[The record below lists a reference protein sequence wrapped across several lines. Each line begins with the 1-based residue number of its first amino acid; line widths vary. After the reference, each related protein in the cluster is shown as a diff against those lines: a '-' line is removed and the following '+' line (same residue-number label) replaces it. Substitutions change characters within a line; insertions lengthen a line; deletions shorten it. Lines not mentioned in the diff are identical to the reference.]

1 MLKLY
6 NSGFGKLTL
15 PEQSTLDSNIC
26 ALTILD
32 GTSTA
37 DVNALPTVQGGIQI
51 PHGAFREASF
61 LDAREVKSLNSDESL
76 TWAANGKYTAASLTN
91 GLSIPAKNRADIYDL
106 QIEQRQPLEIRVTD
120 IDLDR
125 LRGATVTGQPNNNSV
140 TGVPTEYLLP
150 YSGIVYATREDA
162 LADLSYYNRDASDN
176 PTLTDLDTRQTFSPL
191 DFFLDPT
198 RRPSGVRLINGY
210 RLWRSALNIG
220 NLANTDG
227 TVAVSDT
234 DYTKAAYKFSETTK
248 GEKGLTL
255 VSNLPVYVKAQ
266 FDPKSTVIFDDTNS
280 ATAPG
285 FNKHTQ
291 EEFTTP
297 LNETI
302 SPTITAPAG
311 IAASTANIWNN
322 FYTRHADNG
331 AGDRLNPNFAC
342 RPGFNINCTVGDEWR
357 STTIIADA
365 ATVLSASFL
374 DGYRRDGD
382 FDLRNNA
389 NTSTSINWLSL
400 VNANDNNLVNPSD
413 DKTKDSNYV
422 LDRLRLGFFNN
433 NFLTSFNWMRL
444 SNSDGKQWTT
454 NQPTQWMGSPQ
465 TIGNQFT
472 TGNKQTKVPQNG
484 NMSSYNANGVT
495 PVQRRLNFH
504 EYGMEMCRKFPL
516 EECTFSDW
524 IKGDT
529 TLGAASTTAEID
541 AAAENSA
548 GTTVL
553 PTIAGTP
560 PVITTPKDSPRYI
573 SATNWRYPRRVSFLR
588 YDDLYKDGN
597 MQLVMGGQC
606 SDATT
611 INSRHTFPIVL
622 GVNNGNSSAGF
633 TYPQFLGIPEQPL
646 DASNNNKRNSYGTVP
661 CPEIGMTVEINAVPN
676 NAEGRRVTFHK
687 ISTTNTTPTP
697 ANPLDAPGFSLKDQ
711 LGTDTLPDV
720 VWGDA
725 ASLQSMAVTLGITP
739 TATAG
744 IALATAG
751 TGNITDPPPI
761 ANIDSLKL
769 GTVTNNSNDNNEPN
783 ANSGNYYKEVLVNV
797 PAATATPLPQA
808 VGISAANPPI
818 PTSTA
823 EYSTN
828 NAVYRRFDFQI
839 RLNNRSLLAANEQ
852 ARVRVTLFPNGS
864 AIPAV
869 TSTLLP
875 GENPGGRLTNK
886 FNTTVP
892 PQLTPASTPTRT
904 IRTGSNSPTA
914 NPNDNPGIHITYG
927 GTPLGP
933 TNTNTAGGGDYI
945 NRLYNAGGPSSTTAG
960 KFFKTPQTLTD
971 TTQTKVGEVFPRL
984 PIVTTAGSDS
994 AAPRSSKN
1002 SEGIESTSCPVDQY
1016 CTILSWTGPTQ
1027 PTGADGTAAKPYDD
1041 TIKYVSVLVVRDSA
1055 NENTET
1061 FRLTLDNVDRSAGTI
1076 GYIGT
1081 RTGTANINVYSAG
1094 NPGQPTPCGTGNKSY
1109 RLSGYDDREFLT
1121 ERTAATCPTPTP
1133 TPTPTPVG
1141 GVGGGAMLPGGYFVR
1156 ADGHLGAA
1164 YPFKFI
1170 GSNYR
1175 PFNPPSWNNNTGF
1188 AAGRYRWGVATDLD
1202 KDGIDD
1208 DGKIT
1213 NDAENRFPDIPEEP
1227 ETLGEIPMLPAD
1239 PALSPITNTIDT
1251 YSGMTNT
1258 NPPKVD
1264 RALWY
1269 RTSSN
1274 FGDSTGTGSTVEYR
1288 RDERL
1293 YINNLGYPSV
1303 SSSSSNK
1310 ANLNTIGRLMLP
1322 STVCINPTT
1331 GNVDERCLGK
1341 TYAFSDNSVVADTL
1355 LNLNLPYNPA
1365 YPSDEVSNNGV
1376 TGTATKKPA
1385 TVFAVCGATGN
1396 SEKIFQPTQRMGR
1409 TDITGSSC
1417 PSDPRKAITNF
1428 IGIVD
1433 PILGTPAVLTGGV
1446 DGAGTPPA
1454 LLDGIN
1460 AGGLRSAKFIPGN
1473 IGTGNE
1479 FIGTIPDDSQSSNR
1493 TVATGTAVKG
1503 SDGSAIDVTLRAK
1516 NTFATNKV
1524 QVYNLTGKNT
1534 YTPGEKQLG
1543 VQSNDSVGP
1552 DPTFVN
1558 LTRTLSGTITLRA
1571 NCVSAT
1577 DKSANPTP
1585 TACTS
1590 NSRRLGPSPVFIL
1603 RADPNENIVFDG
1615 LKIQLDGV
1623 EPNNVFWIFPKTK
1636 GDQNLVFKSHLTDPL
1651 LPFDPIANPYIPN
1664 IVTGNFIG
1672 VMPATVVAAT
1682 ADNSTDLNILDK
1694 YTSFRGVRFL
1704 GFRAVAT
1711 LSASTNSPAASTV
1724 PLAGV
1729 VPSTVMAA
1737 MTTVDQPELQPVLQL
1752 HFPNRTDPNTNTI
1765 FNVLQPLFFDVN
1777 NDRKDSGINGF
1788 PQNNQGQWSIR
1799 PVRSEVN
1806 AYFVA
1811 GSSPSRNGISY
1822 KTSLTANSS
1831 SSITILNSNSS
1842 TANDV
1847 SITAA
1852 SGDLGEVGGG
1862 LNNFIRLL
1870 ENWEAIPLKIAGG
1883 FLQNSKSQFATAP
1896 YTSTGPII
1904 SSITGVPSFSD
1915 IQTIFMNPVL
1925 PNIRMSNFNLQYQSV
1940 TPQRIPYFSA
1950 PIRLWGYDVAFLTQQ
1965 PDRFAERFATPV
1977 TGSNEFFREVN
1988 ADDRWVQALLCA
2000 LEPATPEA
2008 LNGSTETVN
2017 VGSKQKFGTSPKN
2030 YTVRVLRGSDQPSAC
2045 TSKEYGGTTLDYQ

>member
-1 MLKLY
+1 M
-6 NSGFGKLTL
+6 
-15 PEQSTLDSNIC
+15 
-26 ALTILD
+26 
-32 GTSTA
+32 
-37 DVNALPTVQGGIQI
+37 
-51 PHGAFREASF
+51 
-61 LDAREVKSLNSDESL
+61 
-76 TWAANGKYTAASLTN
+76 
-91 GLSIPAKNRADIYDL
+91 
-106 QIEQRQPLEIRVTD
+106 
-120 IDLDR
+120 
-125 LRGATVTGQPNNNSV
+125 
-140 TGVPTEYLLP
+140 
-150 YSGIVYATREDA
+150 
-162 LADLSYYNRDASDN
+162 
-176 PTLTDLDTRQTFSPL
+176 
-191 DFFLDPT
+191 
-198 RRPSGVRLINGY
+198 
-210 RLWRSALNIG
+210 
-220 NLANTDG
+220 
-227 TVAVSDT
+227 
-234 DYTKAAYKFSETTK
+234 
-248 GEKGLTL
+248 
-255 VSNLPVYVKAQ
+255 
-266 FDPKSTVIFDDTNS
+266 
-280 ATAPG
+280 
-285 FNKHTQ
+285 
-291 EEFTTP
+291 
-297 LNETI
+297 
-302 SPTITAPAG
+302 
-311 IAASTANIWNN
+311 
-322 FYTRHADNG
+322 
-331 AGDRLNPNFAC
+331 
-342 RPGFNINCTVGDEWR
+342 
-357 STTIIADA
+357 
-365 ATVLSASFL
+365 
-374 DGYRRDGD
+374 
-382 FDLRNNA
+382 
-389 NTSTSINWLSL
+389 
-400 VNANDNNLVNPSD
+400 
-413 DKTKDSNYV
+413 
-422 LDRLRLGFFNN
+422 
-433 NFLTSFNWMRL
+433 
-444 SNSDGKQWTT
+444 
-454 NQPTQWMGSPQ
+454 
-465 TIGNQFT
+465 
-472 TGNKQTKVPQNG
+472 
-484 NMSSYNANGVT
+484 
-495 PVQRRLNFH
+495 
-504 EYGMEMCRKFPL
+504 
-516 EECTFSDW
+516 
-524 IKGDT
+524 
-529 TLGAASTTAEID
+529 
-541 AAAENSA
+541 
-548 GTTVL
+548 
-553 PTIAGTP
+553 
-560 PVITTPKDSPRYI
+560 
-573 SATNWRYPRRVSFLR
+573 
-588 YDDLYKDGN
+588 
-597 MQLVMGGQC
+597 
-606 SDATT
+606 
-611 INSRHTFPIVL
+611 
-622 GVNNGNSSAGF
+622 
-633 TYPQFLGIPEQPL
+633 
-646 DASNNNKRNSYGTVP
+646 
-661 CPEIGMTVEINAVPN
+661 
-676 NAEGRRVTFHK
+676 
-687 ISTTNTTPTP
+687 
-697 ANPLDAPGFSLKDQ
+697 
-711 LGTDTLPDV
+711 
-720 VWGDA
+720 
-725 ASLQSMAVTLGITP
+725 
-739 TATAG
+739 
-744 IALATAG
+744 
-751 TGNITDPPPI
+751 
-761 ANIDSLKL
+761 
-769 GTVTNNSNDNNEPN
+769 
-783 ANSGNYYKEVLVNV
+783 NV
-797 PAATATPLPQA
+797 PAATAIPAPQA

-839 RLNNRSLLAANEQ
+839 RLNNRSLLAAGET
-852 ARVRVTLFPNGS
+852 ARVRVTLFPVS
-864 AIPAV
+864 AVPAITP
-869 TSTLLP
+869 TSTTRNRES
-875 GENPGGRLTNK
+875 GSTLTKK
-886 FNTTVP
+886 FNATVP
-892 PQLTPASTPTRT
+892 LLANIRNNQTAS
-904 IRTGSNSPTA
+904 
-914 NPNDNPGIHITYG
+914 DNPAT
-927 GTPLGP
+927 
-933 TNTNTAGGGDYI
+933 GGDYL
-945 NRLYNAGGPSSTTAG
+945 NRLYNPLTYKVRTPLKLSPFDPDRTDGSTTAM
-960 KFFKTPQTLTD
+960 D
-971 TTQTKVGEVFPRL
+971 ATQTDLRLFPRL
-984 PIVTTAGSDS
+984 PVASTAVTEST
-994 AAPRSSKN
+994 P
-1002 SEGIESTSCPVDQY
+1002 IEDTSCPVDQY
-1016 CTILSWTGPTQ
+1016 CTILSWTGPTAPATNS
-1027 PTGADGTAAKPYDD
+1027 PTGSDD

-1061 FRLTLDNVDRSAGTI
+1061 FRLTLDNVERSGGTI
-1076 GYIGT
+1076 GYINT
-1081 RTGTANINVYSAG
+1081 RTGEANINVYSAG
-1094 NPGQPTPCGTGNKSY
+1094 NPPNPAGNPPTAPNCGTGNKSY

-1274 FGDSTGTGSTVEYR
+1274 FGDSTGTSSTAYYQ
-1288 RDERL
+1288 RDQRL

-1831 SSITILNSNSS
+1831 SSITILNANSS
-1842 TANDV
+1842 TANNV
-1847 SITAA
+1847 SLTAA